1 MTSFGVA
8 LGAIP
13 LHGIVSENQ
22 GSLESAESMLMAL
35 AALKKS

>member
-1 MTSFGVA
+1 MTSFAMA

-13 LHGIVSENQ
+13 LHGIVPENQ
-22 GSLESAESMLMAL
+22 GSPESAESMLMAL